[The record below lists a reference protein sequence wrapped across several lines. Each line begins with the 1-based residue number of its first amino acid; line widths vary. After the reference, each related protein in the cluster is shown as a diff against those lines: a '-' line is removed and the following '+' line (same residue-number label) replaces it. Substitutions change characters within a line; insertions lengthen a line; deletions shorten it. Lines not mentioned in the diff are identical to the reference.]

1 MEKNIAL
8 SLTNSKLFKIPN
20 ILGLSLVPLMS
31 LATLTTTIPASA
43 VTYQSTTDQS
53 FTLNPTITLS
63 LTGGNLSI
71 DNLTPGYSS
80 DSNIVT
86 VNVSTNAGYGYYL
99 SATAGTPST
108 NTNLTHTTATTNTFT
123 NLTSNKPTLSDF
135 SDNTWGYS
143 YCNSANDCTNNA
155 NWVSGDLGNTSTG
168 YNGLPLDQN
177 NNGSTGIKL
186 LNPTTI
192 ASSGSIQFKIGA
204 KASTTQVAGTYTGTV
219 NFYAVTNPN
228 LPTLADV
235 TYMQDVTSDMVANT
249 AEEMTFT
256 LKDKRDEQEYTVAK
270 LKDGKLW
277 MTKNLN
283 IAGGTTLNCDT
294 TDCDSNYTLPGNQG
308 WAATGKLPESAVK
321 NDNDNNLTDSTQFSQ
336 DNYAYVY
343 NSSNVNSGDTI
354 TCGGSGQNTPCYSYY
369 SWDAATLGS
378 GRNITTQNTDAPY
391 SICPKGWRLPTSGQD
406 DGTTPETNWKRGDFY
421 HLLTAYGA
429 NLESAYYQNTPTF
442 WNDADAGTVANF
454 LLSGSYR
461 GGAFY
466 YGGSSNGYYWSSTST
481 SSTKSRNLRFDTG
494 VVSSADSGNR
504 RYGYSVRCL
513 ISTQQ

>member
-1 MEKNIAL
+1 MRAYIKYYQILTITISLIVIGISANL
-8 SLTNSKLFKIPN
+8 SPHS
-20 ILGLSLVPLMS
+20 
-31 LATLTTTIPASA
+31 ASA
-43 VTYQSTTDQS
+43 VTYQDTIDQS

-108 NTNLTHTTATTNTFT
+108 NTDLTHTTATTNTFT

-143 YCNSANDCTNNA
+143 YCNSTNDCTNNA

-204 KASTTQVAGTYTGTV
+204 KASTTQVAGTYTGTI

-277 MTKNLN
+277 MTSNLN
-283 IAGGTTLNCDT
+283 LAGGTALDATNTDVTSDYIAGFT
-294 TDCDSNYTLPGNQG
+294 TGGGLTKTGNTIVLPVS
-308 WAATGKLPESAVK
+308 ATITSGTSLSS
-321 NDNDNNLTDSTQFSQ
+321 DQFS
-336 DNYAYVY
+336 DNSTAYVF
-343 NSSNVNSGDTI
+343 NSGN
-354 TCGGSGQNTPCYSYY
+354 NTADCTSDKPCNSYY
-369 SWDAATLGS
+369 YWIAATLGGKQS
-378 GRNITTQNTDAPY
+378 NGGTAVENYHNAAA
-391 SICPKGWRLPTSGQD
+391 SICPKGWRLPTS
-406 DGTTPETNWKRGDFY
+406 TTSNADARIDSNWKTGDWY
-421 HLLTAYGA
+421 ALATAYGA
-429 NLESAYYQNTPTF
+429 NLENNYYDDSIMTR
-442 WNDADAGTVANF
+442 ANF
-454 LLSGSYR
+454 YSQAGPNSDVPRFLSAGRYLTSSL
-461 GGAFY
+461 FEH
-466 YGGSSNGYYWSSTST
+466 GGSFGFYWSSTL
-481 SSTKSRNLRFDTG
+481 SSDASAHRLGFN
-494 VVSSADSGNR
+494 SSSVYSATVDYRRHGN
-504 RYGYSVRCL
+504 SVRCL
-513 ISTQQ
+513 FST

>member
-99 SATAGTPST
+99 SATAGAPST
-108 NTNLTHTTATTNTFT
+108 NTDLTHTTATTNTFT

-235 TYMQDVTSDMVANT
+235 TYMQDVTSDIVANT

-277 MTKNLN
+277 MT
-283 IAGGTTLNCDT
+283 
-294 TDCDSNYTLPGNQG
+294 
-308 WAATGKLPESAVK
+308 
-321 NDNDNNLTDSTQFSQ
+321 
-336 DNYAYVY
+336 
-343 NSSNVNSGDTI
+343 
-354 TCGGSGQNTPCYSYY
+354 
-369 SWDAATLGS
+369 
-378 GRNITTQNTDAPY
+378 
-391 SICPKGWRLPTSGQD
+391 
-406 DGTTPETNWKRGDFY
+406 
-421 HLLTAYGA
+421 
-429 NLESAYYQNTPTF
+429 
-442 WNDADAGTVANF
+442 
-454 LLSGSYR
+454 
-461 GGAFY
+461 
-466 YGGSSNGYYWSSTST
+466 
-481 SSTKSRNLRFDTG
+481 
-494 VVSSADSGNR
+494 
-504 RYGYSVRCL
+504 
-513 ISTQQ
+513 

>member
-8 SLTNSKLFKIPN
+8 SLINSKLFKIPN
-20 ILGLSLVPLMS
+20 ILGLSLVSLMS

-99 SATAGTPST
+99 SATAGTTST
-108 NTNLTHTTATTNTFT
+108 NTDLTHTTATTNTFT

-177 NNGSTGIKL
+177 NNGSTGVKL

-256 LKDKRDEQEYTVAK
+256 LKDKRDEQSYTVAK

-277 MTKNLN
+277 MTSNLN
-283 IAGGTTLNCDT
+283 LAGGTALDATNTDVTSDYITGFTTGGGLTKVNNTIVLPTSSTDFSDDT
-294 TDCDSNYTLPGNQG
+294 T
-308 WAATGKLPESAVK
+308 
-321 NDNDNNLTDSTQFSQ
+321 
-336 DNYAYVY
+336 AYV
-343 NSSNVNSGDTI
+343 NNSGST
-354 TCGGSGQNTPCYSYY
+354 TCGSNSPCYSYY
-369 SWDAATLGS
+369 SWLAATLG
-378 GRNITTQNTDAPY
+378 GKQANGQTAVANYHNAPA
-391 SICPKGWRLPTSGQD
+391 SICPKGWRLPTSTTSNADAWID
-406 DGTTPETNWKRGDFY
+406 DNWKTGDWY
-421 HLLTAYGA
+421 ALATAYGA
-429 NLESAYYQNTPTF
+429 NLENRHSDSSSANTNFYHQASP
-442 WNDADAGTVANF
+442 NTVPNF
-454 LLSGSYR
+454 LLPG
-461 GGAFY
+461 Y
-466 YGGSSNGYYWSSTST
+466 YNPSSFSSNYGVYWSSTSYSGT
-481 SSTKSRNLRFDTG
+481 EAYNLGFHSSVVGSAYYYYYKSGFSLRCIF
-494 VVSSADSGNR
+494 SG
-504 RYGYSVRCL
+504 
-513 ISTQQ
+513 Q